1 MRENLPISNQEYP
14 LEQGETL
21 MSTTDVY
28 GTITYANEVFAR
40 ASGFSVEELIGQ
52 PHNIVRHPDMPEEA
66 FADMWRSLKNGRP
79 WTAIVKNRRKNG
91 DHYWVRANA
100 APMHRNGQLAGYISV
115 RTIPS
120 RSEIDGA
127 EALYAK
133 FRRGEAKGLTFHN
146 GLIVRTGLLRI
157 INSLQTLSLAW
168 RVRVLMTI
176 LFLIITIGLGES
188 GIGATLVLEIVGGVA
203 LLIAGTCWLLEA
215 QVVSPMSRIVA
226 AAQRVAAGEAVDDV
240 KFNRSD
246 EVGVL
251 ALSITQAGLNLK
263 ALVSDVHEQIAGV
276 HSASIEIASANS
288 DLAERTMTS
297 AASLEQS
304 SLTLQDEI
312 ISIQNN
318 SGTAKQADELA
329 GTAMQVASKG
339 GETMDHVV
347 TTMEDITVSS
357 RKIADIIS
365 VIEGIAFQTNL
376 LALNAAVEAARAGEQ
391 GKGFAVVATEVR
403 NLAVRAATAA
413 KEIKGL
419 IDDSVGKVES
429 GRTYVAQAGVTMN
442 EVVSNVKQVNE
453 LMAEIRAASHRQ
465 SESIY
470 AVGQEINQLDST
482 TQQNASMVEEIS
494 ATTSSMSQQAQ
505 RLLDAIRV
513 FAK

>member
-14 LEQGETL
+14 LPEGETL

-28 GTITYANEVFAR
+28 GTIRYANEVFAR

-66 FADMWRSLKNGRP
+66 FDDMWESLKQGRP

-100 APMHRNGQLAGYISV
+100 APMHRNGQLVGYISV

-120 RSEIDGA
+120 RNEIASA
-127 EALYAK
+127 EALYARFK
-133 FRRGEAKGLTFHN
+133 RGEAKGLSFHH
-146 GLIVRTGLLRI
+146 GLIVRKGWLGVA
-157 INSLQTLSLAW
+157 NGPQTWSLAL
-168 RVRVLMTI
+168 RVRMLLVFAFLVFSLGMSISGFDSKMTLEAIAEAGVLFALTC
-176 LFLIITIGLGES
+176 
-188 GIGATLVLEIVGGVA
+188 
-203 LLIAGTCWLLEA
+203 LLIEK
-215 QVVSPMSRIVA
+215 QVVAALSRVVA
-226 AAQRVAAGEAVDDV
+226 AAQTVAAGEAVDDI

-246 EVGVL
+246 EIGIL

-263 ALVSDVHEQIAGV
+263 ALVSDVHEQISGV
-276 HSASIEIASANS
+276 HSASLEIASANT

-297 AASLEQS
+297 AAGLEQS
-304 SLTLQDEI
+304 SLTLQEEI
-312 ISIQNN
+312 LTIQNN
-318 SGTAKQADELA
+318 SGTAKQADDLA
-329 GTAMQVASKG
+329 RTAMQVASKG

-357 RKIADIIS
+357 RKIADIIN

-391 GKGFAVVATEVR
+391 GKGFAVVASEVR

-413 KEIKGL
+413 KEIKNL

-429 GRTYVAQAGVTMN
+429 GRTYVAQAGVTMT
-442 EVVSNVKQVNE
+442 EVVSNVKQVNN

-482 TQQNASMVEEIS
+482 TQQNAAMVEQIS
-494 ATTSSMSQQAQ
+494 ATTSNMSQQAR
-505 RLLDAIRV
+505 RLLDAISV